1 MKQWVKISCGAVV
14 GVAVLG
20 LGLGTSSA
28 KSLPTPDQTAVQAQ
42 RASYMTVPAAKQ
54 DALPAAYQSKLTE
67 MTTEVR
73 DYDGGFKLTIPWR
86 VTGGVYTDKDLK
98 GDAGHVAG
106 YNFTIASPQEGTPY
120 VLSVTKG
127 DNLARDGVTQ
137 DTWNTTW
144 YDMPIANMSKDTYL
158 SLWRKNNSSLAGYD
172 TDGDLFD
179 HPGTVSARWDYMARH
194 DGTPNDRSGL
204 FEAEYI
210 MKQDP
215 LHKYTVFMIF
225 PDRYKDYMENGLVTT
240 VLPSFSLLTDTYR
253 PKGDLVIS
261 PTVSFIKPKG
271 FKVDSKSTDG
281 AVLSKGTITL
291 EVGMFPLSSNVPG
304 FKLAY
309 PTLAGR
315 EQMADLYVQEL
326 VGKYGATIQQY
337 KAVIDNKNAG
347 FLISGVMKR
356 GPEAGDIKFAS
367 YITLTDEGDAVVA
380 RLLTPGNN
388 AITADEM
395 MNIVS
400 GLRVQHREVTN
411 EGTTVL

>member
-1 MKQWVKISCGAVV
+1 MKQWVKMSCGAVV
-14 GVAVLG
+14 GIAVLG

-28 KSLPTPDQTAVQAQ
+28 KSLPTPDQAAVQAQ
-42 RASYMTVPAAKQ
+42 RASYMTVPATKQ
-54 DALPAAYQSKLTE
+54 DALPADYQSLLTE

-73 DYDGGFKLTIPWR
+73 DYNAGFSLTIPWR

-106 YNFTIASPQEGTPY
+106 YNFAIASPDDGTSY

-127 DNLARDGVTQ
+127 DNSARDGVTQ

-144 YDMPIANMSKDTYL
+144 YDKPIANMSKDTYL
-158 SLWRKNNSSLAGYD
+158 SLWRQNNSSLSGYD

-179 HPGTVSARWDYMARH
+179 HKGAVSARWDYMARH
-194 DGTPNDRSGL
+194 DGASESRSGL

-225 PDRYKDYMENGLVTT
+225 PDRYKEYMENGLVTT
-240 VLPSFSLLTDTYR
+240 VLPSFTLLTDTYR

-271 FKVDSKSTDG
+271 FKVNSKAKDG
-281 AVLSKGTITL
+281 MVLSKGAITL

-326 VGKYGATIQQY
+326 VSKYGATIQQY
-337 KAVIDNKNAG
+337 KALIINKNAG
-347 FLISGVMKR
+347 FLIGGRMQR
-356 GPEAGDIKFAS
+356 GPEAGAIKFAS

-380 RLLTPGNN
+380 RLLTPDNT
-388 AITADEM
+388 AISEAEM

-400 GLRVQHREVTN
+400 GLRVQHREVTT

>member
-1 MKQWVKISCGAVV
+1 MKQWVKLSCGAVV
-14 GVAVLG
+14 GIAILG
-20 LGLGTSSA
+20 LGLGTSAA
-28 KSLPTPDQTAVQAQ
+28 KSLPAPEQAAVQAQ

-54 DALPAAYQSKLTE
+54 DALPAAYQAKLTE

-73 DYDGGFKLTIPWR
+73 DYNAGFSITIPWR
-86 VTGGVYTDKDLK
+86 ITGGVYTDKELS
-98 GDAGHVAG
+98 GDAGHVTG
-106 YNFTIASPQEGTPY
+106 YNFTIASPEDGTSY

-127 DNLARDGVTQ
+127 DNVARNGVTQ
-137 DTWNTTW
+137 DVWNTTW
-144 YDMPIANMSKDTYL
+144 YDKPIANMSKDTYL
-158 SLWRKNNSSLAGYD
+158 SLWRQNNSSLSGYD

-179 HPGTVSARWDYMARH
+179 HTGAVSARWDYMARIS
-194 DGTPNDRSGL
+194 GAPETRSGL

-225 PDRYKDYMENGLVTT
+225 PDRYKAYMTNGLVTT
-240 VLPSFSLLTDTYR
+240 VLPSFQLLKDTYR
-253 PKGDLVIS
+253 PKGDLEIS

-271 FKVDSKSTDG
+271 FKVNSKSKEG
-281 AVLSKGTITL
+281 MVLSKGAITL
-291 EVGMFPLSSNVPG
+291 EVGLFPLSSNVPG
-304 FKLAY
+304 YKLAY

-326 VGKYGATIQQY
+326 VSKYGATIQQY
-337 KAVIDNKNAG
+337 KALINNKNTG
-347 FLISGVMKR
+347 FLISGLMQR
-356 GPEAGDIKFAS
+356 GPEAGAIKFAS

-388 AITADEM
+388 AITEDEM
-395 MNIVS
+395 MAIVS
-400 GLRVQHREVTN
+400 GLRVQHREVVT